1 MFFLARSSVYIDS
14 RNHSFFDRMNH
25 SVNTNTPKKYEAI
38 IFDLDGTLYN
48 TANVDVLLRQL
59 KQVKRMSPEYH
70 QIWREIDKSI
80 DGYKEFD
87 GIAEVLQFVREKNV
101 KAVLV
106 TGAVKRRTNKLK
118 RFNLPLM
125 GIVSRF
131 DVSHKKPH
139 PAPMFR
145 ALEIL
150 GVDASKVLSIGNQ
163 VIDLLSSRGAG
174 IDFALASWGVREH
187 EREQLEAEST
197 YVLHDPREIIQMIAE

>member
-1 MFFLARSSVYIDS
+1 
-14 RNHSFFDRMNH
+14 MNH
-25 SVNTNTPKKYEAI
+25 PVDTNTLENTAKKYEAI

-87 GIAEVLQFVREKNV
+87 GIAEVLDYIRKNDI
-101 KAVLV
+101 KTVLV

-131 DVSHKKPH
+131 DVGHKKPH

-150 GVDASKVLSIGNQ
+150 GCDAGKVLSIGNQ
-163 VIDLLSSRGAG
+163 VIDLQASKGAG

-197 YVLHDPREIIQMIAE
+197 YVLHDPREILGFIQ

>member
-1 MFFLARSSVYIDS
+1 
-14 RNHSFFDRMNH
+14 MNH
-25 SVNTNTPKKYEAI
+25 PVDTNTLENTAKKYEAI

-87 GIAEVLQFVREKNV
+87 GIAEVLDYIRKNDI
-101 KAVLV
+101 KTVLV

-131 DVSHKKPH
+131 DVGHKKPH

-150 GVDASKVLSIGNQ
+150 GCDAGKVLSIGNQ
-163 VIDLLSSRGAG
+163 VIDLQASKGAG

-197 YVLHDPREIIQMIAE
+197 YVLHDPREILGFIE

>member
-1 MFFLARSSVYIDS
+1 
-14 RNHSFFDRMNH
+14 MNH
-25 SVNTNTPKKYEAI
+25 PVDTNTLENTAKKYEAI

-48 TANVDVLLRQL
+48 TANVDVLLRHL

-87 GIAEVLQFVREKNV
+87 GIAEVLDYIRKNDI
-101 KAVLV
+101 KTVLV

-131 DVSHKKPH
+131 DVGHKKPH

-150 GVDASKVLSIGNQ
+150 GCDAGKVLSIGNQ
-163 VIDLLSSRGAG
+163 VIDLQASKGAG

-197 YVLHDPREIIQMIAE
+197 YVLHDPREILGFIQ

>member
-1 MFFLARSSVYIDS
+1 
-14 RNHSFFDRMNH
+14 MNL
-25 SVNTNTPKKYEAI
+25 STDINTMENTSKKYEAI
-38 IFDLDGTLYN
+38 IFDLDGTLYD
-48 TANVDVLLRQL
+48 TSIVDPLLRQL
-59 KQVKRMSPEYH
+59 RQVKRMSPEYH
-70 QIWREIDKSI
+70 QIWRDIDKTI
-80 DGYKEFD
+80 DGYKEYD
-87 GIAEVLQFVREKNV
+87 GMADVLQFVRENNV

-125 GIVSRF
+125 GMVSRF

-150 GVDASKVLSIGNQ
+150 GCDASKVLSIGNQ
-163 VIDLLSSRGAG
+163 IIDLQSSKGAG

-187 EREQLEAEST
+187 EREQLLQESD
-197 YVLHDPREIIQMIAE
+197 YVLSDPREIIGMVKK

>member
-1 MFFLARSSVYIDS
+1 
-14 RNHSFFDRMNH
+14 MNH
-25 SVNTNTPKKYEAI
+25 PVDTNTLENTAKKYEAI

-48 TANVDVLLRQL
+48 TANVDVLLRHL

-87 GIAEVLQFVREKNV
+87 GIAEVLDYIRKNDI
-101 KAVLV
+101 KTVLV

-131 DVSHKKPH
+131 DVGHKKPH

-150 GVDASKVLSIGNQ
+150 GCDAGKVLSIGNQ
-163 VIDLLSSRGAG
+163 VIDLQASKGAG
-174 IDFALASWGVREH
+174 VDFALASWGVREH

-197 YVLHDPREIIQMIAE
+197 YVLHDPREILGFIQ

>member
-1 MFFLARSSVYIDS
+1 
-14 RNHSFFDRMNH
+14 MNH
-25 SVNTNTPKKYEAI
+25 SADINTLENTPKKYEAI

-163 VIDLLSSRGAG
+163 VIDLQASKGAG

-197 YVLHDPREIIQMIAE
+197 YVLHDPREIIQMIV

>member
-1 MFFLARSSVYIDS
+1 
-14 RNHSFFDRMNH
+14 MNH
-25 SVNTNTPKKYEAI
+25 PVDTNTLENTPKKYEAI

-87 GIAEVLQFVREKNV
+87 GIAEVLDYIRKNDI
-101 KAVLV
+101 KTVLV

-131 DVSHKKPH
+131 DVGHKKPH

-150 GVDASKVLSIGNQ
+150 GCDAGKVLSIGNQ
-163 VIDLLSSRGAG
+163 VIDLQASKGAG
-174 IDFALASWGVREH
+174 VDFALASWGVREH

-197 YVLHDPREIIQMIAE
+197 YVLHDPREILGFIE